1 MGSTRFVAFTINEV
15 TNVKNQTMVSIHGT
29 YTIKD
34 WCEIPTILQ
43 NMSPFHYGCWVEC
56 NTGMKTCF
64 VIMLFCLS
72 WRGLLMAPT
81 WITLHE
87 L

>member
-34 WCEIPTILQ
+34 
-43 NMSPFHYGCWVEC
+43 
-56 NTGMKTCF
+56 
-64 VIMLFCLS
+64 
-72 WRGLLMAPT
+72 
-81 WITLHE
+81 
-87 L
+87 